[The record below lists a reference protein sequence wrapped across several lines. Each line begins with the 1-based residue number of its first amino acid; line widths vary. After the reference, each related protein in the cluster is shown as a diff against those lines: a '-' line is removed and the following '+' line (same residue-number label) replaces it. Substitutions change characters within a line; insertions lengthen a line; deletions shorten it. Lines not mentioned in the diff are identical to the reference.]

1 MVTLSKTL
9 QQIHERQGDT
19 FNRIPVRYIRPSF
32 FRDCRSC
39 VPILANARV
48 AKLTFFGMLYIRR
61 CPFRVAGLGHQRLSS
76 QIHHGRRFRSSGNG
90 AWLVWFIP
98 PCSDGLRGCWG
109 TPQVRGSIGGGA
121 ILRRSSHLTRRLNSR
136 HRRCRHCPRQ

>member
-9 QQIHERQGDT
+9 QQTHERQGDT
-19 FNRIPVRYIRPSF
+19 FNRIPVRYIGPSF

-61 CPFRVAGLGHQRLSS
+61 CPFRVAGLGHQGCQAKSTMAAAS
-76 QIHHGRRFRSSGNG
+76 APAETAHG
-90 AWLVWFIP
+90 WF
-98 PCSDGLRGCWG
+98 GLFLR
-109 TPQVRGSIGGGA
+109 VRMASGGA
-121 ILRRSSHLTRRLNSR
+121 GTH
-136 HRRCRHCPRQ
+136 PR